1 MGINVVQLYLGPGW
15 SESLFARISEDIK
28 QYNHFKFVITH
39 MLVTSQQFLSQQ
51 KHNKKGNLKNLLK
64 SWGSTAIGE
73 YERFSIGGLT
83 G

>member
-1 MGINVVQLYLGPGW
+1 
-15 SESLFARISEDIK
+15 
-28 QYNHFKFVITH
+28 